1 MSNKT
6 RGWKIPLA
14 PGLSLALLC
23 LINSLDESQ
32 SWRCLIFSKGGAA
45 LVHGSVLI
53 SPSPSISLVSSPSPW
68 PQPNTSCMLTT
79 PSLLSLAQTFL
90 EDARLQCPSPLS
102 HLHVDVRETLQLG
115 VPKMEL
121 LVLPQMRLPQPFL
134 LHPSICSS
142 QRGSIWLCE
151 SVEFGACFG
160 GRVSSIF
167 GCIVG
172 ETEELQMTS
181 KS

>member
-1 MSNKT
+1 M
-6 RGWKIPLA
+6 
-14 PGLSLALLC
+14 
-23 LINSLDESQ
+23 
-32 SWRCLIFSKGGAA
+32 
-45 LVHGSVLI
+45 VHGSVLI

-90 EDARLQCPSPLS
+90 ADARLQRPSPLS

-134 LHPSICSS
+134 LHPSICSGQLLEVICNSSVSPTMHPKILLTLPPKHAPNSTLSHS
-142 QRGSIWLCE
+142 QMLPRWLE
-151 SVEFGACFG
+151 QPSALAWTATVASYQ
-160 GRVSSIF
+160 SSCDHPFSSNTGTRRI
-167 GCIVG
+167 
-172 ETEELQMTS
+172 L
-181 KS
+181 